1 MAITSDNLVSGF
13 AQLPGRNKLGFIFGL
28 AALVALLAG
37 AFLWGRAPNYQVLY
51 SNLSDRDGGA
61 IVSALGQ
68 MNVPYK
74 FAEGGGAILV
84 PSEMVHEARLR
95 LASQGL
101 PKGSIV
107 GFELL
112 ETQKLGVTQFQEQ
125 VNYQRGLE
133 GELARSIQSLAA
145 VQSARVHLAIP
156 KSSVFLREQQK
167 PTASVLVALHPG
179 RSLDRAQVAGI
190 VHLVASSV
198 PQLSPKSISVLD
210 QSGSLFAS
218 VTDGSSLNPQQLSY
232 VQELE
237 SAYIRR
243 IQDILEPIVGR
254 DNVRAQVTA
263 EVDFSQSEST
273 AETYKPNGAQD
284 QSAMRSQSVA
294 EAGTG
299 AAAQTQGVPGAAS
312 NQPGAA
318 APAASTTGTNGK
330 KESTTNYELDKT
342 VRHVKTPVGTVRRL
356 SAAVV
361 VNHRKTTGSDGKVT
375 VAPLKKEELDQ
386 LTALTREAMGFNQTR
401 GDSLN
406 LANAAFSVEEREMP
420 PALPAWQQPENIA
433 LAKDIGKGFGAALL
447 ILYVLLAIV
456 RPLIRQLSTPA
467 AAPQLLPPQGAGGDD
482 GVNYTPGQAVNRLD
496 NARQIAQQDP
506 RVVANV
512 VRNWVA
518 ES

>member
-1 MAITSDNLVSGF
+1 MATTTENLVSGF

-28 AALVALLAG
+28 AALMALIAG
-37 AFLWGRAPNYQVLY
+37 AFLWGRTPNYQVLY

-68 MNVPYK
+68 LNVPYK

-112 ETQKLGVTQFQEQ
+112 ESQKLGVTQFQEH

-198 PQLSPKSISVLD
+198 PQLSPKSVSVLD
-210 QSGSLFAS
+210 QSGNLFAA
-218 VTDGSSLNPQQLSY
+218 VADGSSLNPQQLSY

-237 SAYIRR
+237 GAYIRR

-254 DNVRAQVTA
+254 ENVKAQVSA
-263 EVDFSQSEST
+263 EIDFSQSEST
-273 AETYKPNGAQD
+273 AEIYKPNGAQE

-299 AAAQTQGVPGAAS
+299 GAAQAQGVPGAAS

-318 APAASTTGTNGK
+318 APASTTAGSNGK
-330 KESTTNYELDKT
+330 KESTTNYEVDKT
-342 VRHVKTPVGTVRRL
+342 VRHVKTPVGSVRRL
-356 SAAVV
+356 SAAIV
-361 VNHRKTTGSDGKVT
+361 VNHRKVTGADGKVT
-375 VAPLKKEELDQ
+375 VTALKKEELDQ
-386 LTALTREAMGFNQTR
+386 LTALAKEAMGFSETR

-406 LANAAFSVEEREMP
+406 LANAVFNVEDREIP
-420 PALPAWQQPENIA
+420 PALPIWQQPENIA
-433 LAKDIGKGFGAALL
+433 LAKDIGKGFGAVLL

-456 RPLIRQLSTPA
+456 RPLIRQLSAPPV
-467 AAPQLLPPQGAGGDD
+467 APQLLPAQDAGADD
-482 GVNYTPGQAVNRLD
+482 GVNYTPGPANRLE
-496 NARQIAQQDP
+496 NAKQLAQQDP

-518 ES
+518 EP

>member
-1 MAITSDNLVSGF
+1 MATTSENLVSGF
-13 AQLPGRNKLGFIFGL
+13 AQLPGRNKIGFIFGI
-28 AALVALLAG
+28 AALMALVAG
-37 AFLWGRAPNYQVLY
+37 AFLWGRTPNYQVLY

-61 IVSALGQ
+61 IVTALGQ
-68 MNVPYK
+68 LNVPYK
-74 FAEGGGAILV
+74 FAEGGGAIMV

-112 ETQKLGVTQFQEQ
+112 ETQKLGVTQFQEH

-198 PQLSPKSISVLD
+198 PQLSPKSVSVLD
-210 QSGSLFAS
+210 QSGNLFAA
-218 VTDGSSLNPQQLSY
+218 VADGSSLNPQQLSY

-237 SAYIRR
+237 STYIRR

-273 AETYKPNGAQD
+273 AETYKPNGTQE

-299 AAAQTQGVPGAAS
+299 GAAQAQGVPGAAS

-318 APAASTTGTNGK
+318 APSASTAGANGK

-342 VRHVKTPVGTVRRL
+342 VRRVSTPVGAVRRL
-356 SAAVV
+356 SAAIV
-361 VNHRKTTGSDGKVT
+361 VNHRKTTDAEGKVSST
-375 VAPLKKEELDQ
+375 PLKKEEIEQ
-386 LTALTREAMGFNQTR
+386 LTALAKEAMGFTENR

-406 LANAAFSVEEREMP
+406 LANAAFSSEEREMP
-420 PALPAWQQPENIA
+420 PALPMWQQPENIA
-433 LAKDIGKGFGAALL
+433 LAKDVGKGLGAVLL
-447 ILYVLLAIV
+447 ILYVMMTIV
-456 RPLIRQLSTPA
+456 RPLIRQLSSPA
-467 AAPQLLPPQGAGGDD
+467 PAPQLLPSQGAEGED
-482 GVNYTPGQAVNRLD
+482 GVSYTPGAVNRLD
-496 NARQIAQQDP
+496 NARQLAQQDP

-518 ES
+518 KP

>member
-1 MAITSDNLVSGF
+1 MATTTDNLVSGF

-28 AALVALLAG
+28 AALVALVAG
-37 AFLWGRAPNYQVLY
+37 AFLWGRTPSYQVLY

-68 MNVPYK
+68 LNVPYK

-84 PSEMVHEARLR
+84 PAEMVHEARLR

-112 ETQKLGVTQFQEQ
+112 ENQKLGVTQFQEH

-133 GELARSIQSLAA
+133 GELARSIQALAA

-156 KSSVFLREQQK
+156 KSSVFLRDQQK

-198 PQLSPKSISVLD
+198 PQLSPKSVSVLD
-210 QSGSLFAS
+210 QSGNLFAS
-218 VTDGSSLNPQQLSY
+218 VTDGSSLNPQQISY
-232 VQELE
+232 MQELE

-254 DNVRAQVTA
+254 ENVKAQVTA
-263 EVDFSQSEST
+263 EIDFSQSEST
-273 AETYKPNGAQD
+273 AETYKPNAAQD
-284 QSAMRSQSVA
+284 QSAMRSQSVS
-294 EAGTG
+294 EAGNGG
-299 AAAQTQGVPGAAS
+299 AAQAQGVPGAAS

-318 APAASTTGTNGK
+318 APGTSATGANNK
-330 KESTTNYELDKT
+330 KESTTNYEVDKT
-342 VRHVKTPVGTVRRL
+342 VRHIKTPVGSVRRL
-356 SAAVV
+356 SAAIV
-361 VNHRKTTGSDGKVT
+361 VNHRKAAGADGKVT
-375 VAPLKKEELDQ
+375 VTPLTKEELDQ
-386 LTALTREAMGFNQTR
+386 LTALAKEAMGFSETR

-406 LANAAFSVEEREMP
+406 LANAVFSVEDREMLP
-420 PALPAWQQPENIA
+420 PLPMWQQPENIA
-433 LAKDIGKGFGAALL
+433 LAKDIGKGFGAVLL
-447 ILYVLLAIV
+447 VLYVLLAIV
-456 RPLIRQLSTPA
+456 RPLIRQLSAPA
-467 AAPQLLPPQGAGGDD
+467 AAPQLLPTQDGAGDD
-482 GVNYTPGQAVNRLD
+482 GVNYRPGPANQI
-496 NARQIAQQDP
+496 QIAQQDP

-512 VRNWVA
+512 VRSWVA
-518 ES
+518 ER